1 MTLHDD
7 ISRVDE
13 AVGEALARRLI
24 EPDQGQRIRL
34 VARLTGTLDPADDD
48 KRAVPATSLA
58 DDLRV
63 SPAAIHEHVTRLH
76 DLGFGIEGVAGTGYR
91 LSSPFSDLLVGEAVL
106 PLLLAAPERG
116 AGEYQAARDARD
128 AVKARARGMTGVGAG
143 GNAGAIAPDPRAGAI
158 FWTSAAMRLREGKFF
173 AGLPY
178 RYEACTDSTNRHL
191 KAMAPSGLA
200 SGAVA
205 VTDRQESG
213 RGRLGRRWISE
224 PGKDLTF
231 SVLLRPRLM
240 PGKAHLL
247 SLAAAVAV
255 AETLENLPGLQ
266 AGSSAGPVVTV
277 KWPND
282 VFLAGKKVCGI
293 LLEGSMDADRL
304 HWAVAGLGLN
314 VNGAPEAALEA
325 CGEDRSGR
333 AVPVSL
339 LEYLGREVPR
349 GWLLAQLLE
358 RLAVRWGELESGIPS
373 PDCVDL
379 RTALR
384 ERDALAGSRVLV
396 CSGLREEEVVASGVA
411 AGIGPGG
418 ELLVRETSGAVRAV
432 IAGEVTVEPAP

>member
-1 MTLHDD
+1 MTLRDD

-13 AVGEALARRLI
+13 AVGEALASCVI
-24 EPDQGQRIRL
+24 EPDQAQRIRL
-34 VARLTGTLDPADDD
+34 VARLAGTLDPDGE
-48 KRAVPATSLA
+48 KRAVSATSLA

-63 SPAAIHEHVTRLH
+63 SPAAVHEHVIRLH
-76 DLGFGIEGVAGTGYR
+76 DLGFGIEAVAGIGYR
-91 LSSPFSDLLVGEAVL
+91 LRSPFSDLLVGEAVL

-116 AGEYQAARDARD
+116 GGESCGGRNTRVVA
-128 AVKARARGMTGVGAG
+128 KARAG
-143 GNAGAIAPDPRAGAI
+143 GTTDAAGAIAPDPRVGAG
-158 FWTSAAMRLREGKFF
+158 FRSGAAGRLREGKFI

-178 RYEACTDSTNRHL
+178 RYKACADSTNRQL
-191 KAMAPSGLA
+191 KTMASSGLA

-205 VTDRQESG
+205 VTDHQASG

-240 PGKAHLL
+240 PGEAHLL

-255 AETLENLPGLQ
+255 AETLESLPGLQ
-266 AGSSAGPVVTV
+266 AELSVGPVVTV

-282 VFLAGKKVCGI
+282 VLLAGKKVCGI

-333 AVPVSL
+333 AASVSL
-339 LEYLGREVPR
+339 LEHLGCEVPR

-358 RLAVRWGELESGIPS
+358 RLAVRWGGLESGIPS

-396 CSGLREEEVVASGVA
+396 CSGLREGEVVASGVA

-432 IAGEVTVEPAP
+432 IAGEVTVAPAR

>member
-1 MTLHDD
+1 MTLRDD

-13 AVGEALARRLI
+13 AVGEALASCLI

-34 VARLTGTLDPADDD
+34 VARLAGTLDPADGE
-48 KRAVPATSLA
+48 KRAVSATSLA
-58 DDLRV
+58 DDLHV
-63 SPAAIHEHVTRLH
+63 SLAAIHEHVTQLH
-76 DLGFGIEGVAGTGYR
+76 DLGFGIEAVAGTGYR
-91 LSSPFSDLLVGEAVL
+91 LRSPFSDLLVGEAVL
-106 PLLLAAPERG
+106 PLLWP
-116 AGEYQAARDARD
+116 
-128 AVKARARGMTGVGAG
+128 
-143 GNAGAIAPDPRAGAI
+143 
-158 FWTSAAMRLREGKFF
+158 SAAMRLREGKFF

-178 RYEACTDSTNRHL
+178 RYEAYTDSTNRQL
-191 KAMAPSGLA
+191 KAMASSGLA

-205 VTDRQESG
+205 VTDHQGSG

-255 AETLENLPGLQ
+255 AETLESLPGLQ
-266 AGSSAGPVVTV
+266 AGSSVGPVVTV

-282 VFLAGKKVCGI
+282 VLLAGKKVCGV

-325 CGEDRSGR
+325 SGEDRSGR
-333 AVPVSL
+333 AAPVSL
-339 LEYLGREVPR
+339 LEHLGREVPR

-358 RLAVRWGELESGIPS
+358 RLTVRWGELESGIPS

-411 AGIGPGG
+411 AGIGSGG

-432 IAGEVTVEPAP
+432 IAGEVTVTPAP

>member
-1 MTLHDD
+1 
-7 ISRVDE
+7 
-13 AVGEALARRLI
+13 
-24 EPDQGQRIRL
+24 
-34 VARLTGTLDPADDD
+34 VARLAGTLDPADGK
-48 KRAVPATSLA
+48 KRAVSATSLA
-58 DDLRV
+58 DDLGV
-63 SPAAIHEHVTRLH
+63 SPAAIHEHVTQLH
-76 DLGFGIEGVAGTGYR
+76 DLGFGIEAVAGTGYR

-116 AGEYQAARDARD
+116 AGESQAARNARD
-128 AVKARARGMTGVGAG
+128 PAKARALGTTGVGAG
-143 GNAGAIAPDPRAGAI
+143 AILCPGAA
-158 FWTSAAMRLREGKFF
+158 TRLREGEFF

-178 RYEACTDSTNRHL
+178 RYEACTDSTNRQL
-191 KAMAPSGLA
+191 KVMAPSGLA

-205 VTDRQESG
+205 VTDHQGSG

-255 AETLENLPGLQ
+255 AETLESLPGLQ
-266 AGSSAGPVVTV
+266 AGSSVGPVVTV

-282 VFLAGKKVCGI
+282 VLLAGKKVCGI

-333 AVPVSL
+333 GAAVSL
-339 LEYLGREVPR
+339 LEHLGREVPR

-432 IAGEVTVEPAP
+432 IAGEVTVAPAS